1 MSLTDTS
8 EDSKPVHRRKR
19 PKVDTLFSSLV
30 FPTRPSKE
38 YDSAPSR
45 KYSRPLLDVFSCIG
59 YSIKMI
65 RAIPSKAESIT
76 SASSSTVILLGT
88 DFLGTSGDSLPQGSK
103 IKHKI
108 FQTKKRLRLIFDFCY

>member
-1 MSLTDTS
+1 MSLTDTG
-8 EDSKPVHRRKR
+8 EDSTPVHRRKR
-19 PKVDTLFSSLV
+19 PKVDTLFSLG
-30 FPTRPSKE
+30 FPTRPSDE
-38 YDSAPSR
+38 SDSAPSR
-45 KYSRPLLDVFSCIG
+45 TYSCTLMDVFSCIG
-59 YSIKMI
+59 YTIKMI

-108 FQTKKRLRLIFDFCY
+108 VQPKKHLC